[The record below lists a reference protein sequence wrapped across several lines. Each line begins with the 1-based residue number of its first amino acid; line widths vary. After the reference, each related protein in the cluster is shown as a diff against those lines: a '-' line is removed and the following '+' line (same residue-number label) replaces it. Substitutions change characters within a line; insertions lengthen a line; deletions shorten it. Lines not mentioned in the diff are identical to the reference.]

1 LSEAAATAPET
12 AGFSVDA
19 DGAAW
24 RYRGALTFDNAAAV
38 YAASLK
44 LPLPT
49 SGRIDLADVTHL
61 DSSALAVILAI
72 MRRAAEARQGI
83 SLLHVPAASVT
94 LAKVYGVAELFTL
107 AKSHAATGSP

>member
-1 LSEAAATAPET
+1 LSDVAAT
-12 AGFSVDA
+12 GFSLDA

-24 RYRGALTFDNAAAV
+24 RYRGALTFDNAAEA
-38 YAASLK
+38 YAASQK

-49 SGRIDLADVTHL
+49 SGRVDLAQVTHL

-72 MRRAAEARQGI
+72 MRRAGEAHLAI
-83 SLLHVPAASVT
+83 SLVHVPAASVT

-107 AKSHAATGSP
+107 ARADSVTGSP

>member
-1 LSEAAATAPET
+1 MNDGVA
-12 AGFSVDA
+12 AGFSLDA

-38 YAASLK
+38 YAASQK
-44 LPLPT
+44 LPLP
-49 SGRIDLADVTHL
+49 SGGRIDLAEVTHL

-72 MRRAAEARQGI
+72 MRRAREARQAI
-83 SLLHVPAASVT
+83 TLLHVPAASMS

-107 AKSHAATGSP
+107 APADGVTGSP